1 LIVSL
6 RRRGIRRLTPQPGS
20 FGAHPAPVRDAQRAF
35 LDLADSRPDPYIR
48 LEHTKLLQK
57 AREAVAQIVNAPT
70 DECVFVKNATTG
82 VATVL
87 YNLNFQ
93 PNEALIYFE
102 PVYGAVE
109 KGIVSFQEHS
119 SFQARKVNFHFP
131 ITVDELERRFRET
144 VSSARNEGLTVRA
157 AVFDTIV
164 SNPGIRFPFER
175 FIDIC
180 REEGILSVIDG
191 AHGIGQIP
199 LDMKTLQ
206 PDFFT
211 SNCHKY
217 ERAPPTT
224 FIFLHNPLLPFSL
237 SLTFS
242 LVRWLYTPRS
252 AAILYVPKR
261 NQHFMRSTLP
271 TSWGFIAAAGS
282 AETMA
287 SVLQDP
293 TQVKSQS
300 PFEELFEFV
309 ATSDDSAYI
318 CVEAALKFRKEVC
331 GGEEAIMKYC
341 EKVANEGADVVAN
354 ILGTDVLQE
363 PGLKPGEKSQMRAC
377 ALNTVRL
384 PIAVA
389 DSSDGGSMVPGTLVT
404 LSTTEASRAFPFI
417 QRQLLEKYDTFV
429 PVFQHGPWLWTRL
442 SGQIFLEK
450 SDFEWLGGILRELCE
465 QVARREF

>member
-1 LIVSL
+1 MTTQ
-6 RRRGIRRLTPQPGS
+6 LTPFGKPMLKHWLFDPSYKNLNHGS

-93 PNEALIYFE
+93 PKEALIYFE

-175 FIDIC
+175 FIGIC

-211 SNCHKY
+211 SNCHK
-217 ERAPPTT
+217 
-224 FIFLHNPLLPFSL
+224 
-237 SLTFS
+237 
-242 LVRWLYTPRS
+242 WLYTPRS

-331 GGEEAIMKYC
+331 GGEEAIMGYC

-377 ALNTVRL
+377 ALTTVRL

-417 QRQLLEKYDTFV
+417 QRQLLEKYNTFV

-450 SDFEWLGGILRELCE
+450 SDFEWLGGILRDLCE
-465 QVARREF
+465 QVARRDF

>member
-1 LIVSL
+1 MTTQ
-6 RRRGIRRLTPQPGS
+6 LTPFGKPMLKHWLFDPSYKNLNHGS

-93 PNEALIYFE
+93 PKEALIYFE

-175 FIDIC
+175 FIGIC

-211 SNCHKY
+211 SNCHK
-217 ERAPPTT
+217 
-224 FIFLHNPLLPFSL
+224 
-237 SLTFS
+237 
-242 LVRWLYTPRS
+242 WLYTPRS

-287 SVLQDP
+287 SILHSSSLRAM
-293 TQVKSQS
+293 TRH
-300 PFEELFEFV
+300 
-309 ATSDDSAYI
+309 YI

-331 GGEEAIMKYC
+331 GGEEAIMGYC

-377 ALNTVRL
+377 ALTTVRL

-417 QRQLLEKYDTFV
+417 QRQLLEKYNTFV

-450 SDFEWLGGILRELCE
+450 SDFEWLGGILRDLCE
-465 QVARREF
+465 QVARRDF